1 MANKKLSIVMI
12 KEIIRLK
19 QSGLSHQKIADL
31 LSVSRTT
38 VIKYVKQ
45 IDAGDY
51 KYSELL
57 EQNDQDLHELFSE
70 KECDNKELRYSTLSN
85 FFAYM
90 DKELKRVGVTRWN
103 LWAEYKRENRDG
115 YSYSQFCYHYQ
126 QWCIHKEAYMHIDHK
141 AGDKLFVDYAGNKLS
156 IVDRETG
163 EIKEVEVFVATLG
176 ASQKTYVEASFDQ
189 RLESFLRSVENALWY
204 LGGVPRAIVP
214 DNLKSAITKSDKY
227 EPGINERFADFSAHY
242 DTTILP
248 ARARK
253 PKDKALVEGSV
264 KIVYHRIYAALR
276 NRVFYSIEE
285 LNHAIKLLLIDYNTI
300 LFQGKDHSR
309 QNLFEELEK
318 PALSALPTEKYEYK
332 RYKQATVQKNC
343 HVYLGE
349 DKHYYSVPYKYIGKQ
364 VKIIYTSNTVEI
376 YYAYK
381 RLALHPRS
389 RQKYGYTTEK
399 EHLPSHHRFVA
410 EWSPEKFIKWAGDV
424 GEPTEQLIRLIL
436 QTKSHPEQGYKS
448 CLGILSHARKVGR
461 ERLNKACERAL
472 YYQNYN
478 YQVVKKILEK
488 GLEQEPLGEQEV
500 QTKLPFH
507 DNIRGQEYYQ

>member
-1 MANKKLSIVMI
+1 MANKKLNIIMI

-19 QSGLSHQKIADL
+19 QGGSSHQKIADL

-45 IDAGDY
+45 IEAGRY
-51 KYSELL
+51 KYRDLL
-57 EQNDQDLHELFSE
+57 ELSDHELDTIFSGQDVDD
-70 KECDNKELRYSTLSN
+70 KKLRYSTLSD
-85 FFAYM
+85 FFTYM
-90 DKELKRVGVTRWN
+90 DKELKRVGVTRWH

-126 QWCIHKEAYMHIDHK
+126 QWCIHKEAHMHIDHK

-163 EIKEVEVFVATLG
+163 EIKQVEVFIATLG
-176 ASQKTYVEASFDQ
+176 ASQKTYVEASYDQ
-189 RLESFLRSVENALWY
+189 SLESFIGSVENTLQY

-214 DNLKSAITKSDKY
+214 DNLKSAVTKSDKY

-242 DTTILP
+242 NTTILP

-276 NRVFYSIEE
+276 NCVFHSLKE
-285 LNHAIKLLLIDYNTI
+285 LNHAIKQLLVDYNAI
-300 LFQGKDHSR
+300 VFQGKDHSR
-309 QNLFEELEK
+309 QDLFEELDK

-343 HVYLGE
+343 NVYLGE

-364 VKIIYTSNTVEI
+364 VKIIFDQNGVEI
-376 YYAYK
+376 YHAYK
-381 RLALHPRS
+381 RLALHARS
-389 RQKYGYTTEK
+389 LKKYGYTTEK

-410 EWSPEKFIKWAGDV
+410 EWSPEKFIKWAGDI
-424 GEPTEQLIRLIL
+424 GEPTHELIRMVL
-436 QTKSHPEQGYKS
+436 QAKSHPEQGYKS
-448 CLGILSHARKVGR
+448 CLGILSLSRKVGR

-488 GLEQEPLGEQEV
+488 GLEQTSPTEQGT
-500 QTKLPFH
+500 QTKIPFH
-507 DNIRGQEYYQ
+507 DNIRGQEYYK